1 MHQGATSKSKRP
13 LGGVFSTG
21 AALAS
26 VASSVRVGQ
35 QLPGQTGKHILKR
48 RIFFLEKSTCFKF
61 SQVQP
66 LGWKTNYTSYQVSR
80 PGSLWKMSLELQMSS
95 VFSVLWPL
103 YTGRQTYAKL
113 TQACAGVKGSLRGG
127 VLFGVAYAG
136 GYARIF
142 ASGSEEISFEATLFI
157 IPEMASFPFILAFC
171 GSVWIVCGLCYWG
184 ANGSCLHTS
193 QNVGDLWLGLSVA
206 YARLT
211 RRLRGA
217 YAGVA
222 GSFWQM

>member
-95 VFSVLWPL
+95 VFFCVVAPIHWETDL
-103 YTGRQTYAKL
+103 REAYASL
-113 TQACAGVKGSLRGG
+113 RGVKGSLRGG

-142 ASGSEEISFEATLFI
+142 RQRVWGNQLWGNFVYPRNGFISFHFGLLWKCLDCVWFVLLRGQWLL
-157 IPEMASFPFILAFC
+157 PSYLPKRGGPMA
-171 GSVWIVCGLCYWG
+171 G
-184 ANGSCLHTS
+184 ALSCLRET
-193 QNVGDLWLGLSVA
+193 
-206 YARLT
+206 YAEVT
-211 RRLRGA
+211 RRLRG
-217 YAGVA
+217 
-222 GSFWQM
+222 GSW